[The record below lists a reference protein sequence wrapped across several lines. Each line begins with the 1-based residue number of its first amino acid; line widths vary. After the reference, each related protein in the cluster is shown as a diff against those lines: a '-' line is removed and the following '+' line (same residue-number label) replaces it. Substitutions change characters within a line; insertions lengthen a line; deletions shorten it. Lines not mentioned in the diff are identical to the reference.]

1 MDPSRISAGL
11 PEDIRQTVDQIVVD
25 RCGDDPQSYMRT
37 EDIIGHVAP
46 GAPYRI
52 DADRLSRVG
61 GETRSRSASAVPDI
75 PPPHVRLRGIW
86 NATEDVES
94 SNANVFGGLGT
105 LTLSQSD
112 FDIPEAPSSEPAL
125 AYYGARIYQHG
136 DIVEFAASQN
146 MPVTVT
152 SFGPTYASGFLHVD
166 GLGSGS
172 FIEHHV
178 PPHLHMPLE
187 RSASGYLLLGRSD
200 GDDYQLSAFRIPY
213 GTAIYTPA
221 NVLHADP
228 YLVGRYL
235 VVYAA
240 TEQYSTVVFRSQD
253 GRPVN
258 PTVGQS

>member
-1 MDPSRISAGL
+1 MRISGIL
-11 PEDIRQTVDQIVVD
+11 PEDIRNTIDQIVVD
-25 RCGDDPQSYMRT
+25 RRGDDPQSYMRT
-37 EDIIGHVAP
+37 EDIIGYVAP
-46 GAPYRI
+46 GATYRI
-52 DADRLSRVG
+52 DSYRLSPAT
-61 GETRSRSASAVPDI
+61 GETSSRSAPPVPAT

-86 NATEDVES
+86 NATEDVDS
-94 SNANVFGGLGT
+94 SNANIFGGLGT
-105 LTLSQSD
+105 LTISRSD
-112 FDIPEAPSSEPAL
+112 FVIPEAPSTASAL
-125 AYYGARIYQHG
+125 AFYGARAYAHG
-136 DIVEFAASQN
+136 DIVEFEVSQN

-152 SFGPTYASGFLHVD
+152 SFGPEYASGFLHVE

-187 RSASGYLLLGRSD
+187 PSAGDYLLLGRSD
-200 GDDYQLSAFRIPY
+200 GEDYQLSAFRIPY

-240 TEQYSTVVFRSQD
+240 TEHYSTVVFRSQD